1 MRKLLQI
8 ILFLLSIQQGF
19 SQETK
24 NINGELIIGGIIPR
38 GNELSKVYGQGLSS
52 EFRLSKSFGD
62 YIMVKPFFNYS
73 FFANHPNEYQLENIH
88 FLTLGLNVDLMLKI
102 KSEMILYFGPSVCAS
117 HYFDYLDWADKN
129 LLNYNS
135 NNIVMS
141 GNIFSYDVR
150 FGMNYKQFIFELN
163 YRPLKSEPN
172 YNNAFKSLKSD
183 RLYQLYKLNY
193 KKFDLTMFS
202 INIGVKL

>member
-1 MRKLLQI
+1 MRKLFQL
-8 ILFLLSIQQGF
+8 ILLVLFIQHGI

-24 NINGELIIGGIIPR
+24 FLNSEILIGGIIPK
-38 GNELSKVYGQGLSS
+38 GNEISKVYGQGLSS
-52 EFRLSKSFGD
+52 EFRLNKNFGD

-73 FFANHPNEYQLENIH
+73 FFANYPNDYQLENIH
-88 FLTLGLNVDLMLKI
+88 FLTLGLNADLMLKI
-102 KSEMILYFGPSVCAS
+102 KSEMILYFGPSVCAN

-129 LLNYNS
+129 LLDYNS

-141 GNIFSYDVR
+141 GNILSYEVR
-150 FGMNYKQFIFELN
+150 FGVNYKQFIFELN

-183 RLYQLYKLNY
+183 KLYKLYNLNY
-193 KKFDLTMFS
+193 KTFDLTMFS

>member
-1 MRKLLQI
+1 MRKLFQL
-8 ILFLLSIQQGF
+8 ILLVLFIQHGI

-24 NINGELIIGGIIPR
+24 FLNSEILIGGIIPK
-38 GNELSKVYGQGLSS
+38 GNEISNVYGHGLSS
-52 EFRLSKSFGD
+52 EFRLSKNFGD
-62 YIMVKPFFNYS
+62 YIMAKPFFNYS
-73 FFANHPNEYQLENIH
+73 FFANYPNDYQLENIH

-102 KSEMILYFGPSVCAS
+102 KSEMILYFGPSVCVN

-129 LLNYNS
+129 LLDYNS

-150 FGMNYKQFIFELN
+150 LGMNYKQFIFELN
-163 YRPLKSEPN
+163 YRPLKSEPK

-183 RLYQLYKLNY
+183 KLYQLYNLNY
-193 KKFDLTMFS
+193 KTFDLTMFS